1 MKRVLASR
9 IIYIVKMG
17 KNVMIVTVTALMAFF
32 TLIQSA
38 PGQTIEELIK
48 TSIKK
53 IAGCRA
59 YWQNDMNNIATDNE
73 RSHYRGTTTR
83 HCLGKDFNARFSI
96 LQKPTEWI
104 WRLTYDELIELPNTD
119 RRWVPVCI
127 AHEELIIDRA
137 NHDMERL
144 LEYRKFIFGKF
155 GRKVKAE
162 DHLRLYQ
169 HFIDLH
175 KHRITAYEEGGTVGP
190 SDPMV
195 ALTAYIAKLPQES
208 PALVGTGVPPMVT
221 STDQVDAP
229 IPNLLARVGRYEKS
243 DPMETSTNY
252 VDRPVPNLLAR
263 VGRYEKSDPMET
275 STNYVYRRTLDLLG
289 RGGIDGTSNPMETST
304 NYVYRRTLDLLGRGG
319 IDGTSNP
326 METSTNYVYRRTLD
340 LLGRGGIDGTS
351 TPMETSTNY
360 VYRRTLDLLG
370 RGGIDGTSNPM
381 VASTD
386 YVDWPTPNSNAPT
399 LVEYDFFG
407 QPEGQGLGSSLGTH
421 DTEEYY
427 APTPR
432 FEAPPPALSSDYH
445 LAAESSTHSH
455 NDRNRGKMPMYDGG
469 PPT

>member
-1 MKRVLASR
+1 
-9 IIYIVKMG
+9 
-17 KNVMIVTVTALMAFF
+17 MAFF

-252 VDRPVPNLLAR
+252 VDRPIPNLLSR
-263 VGRYEKSDPMET
+263 VGRYVTSDPMET

-289 RGGIDGTSNPMETST
+289 RGGIDGTSN
-304 NYVYRRTLDLLGRGG
+304 
-319 IDGTSNP
+319 
-326 METSTNYVYRRTLD
+326 
-340 LLGRGGIDGTS
+340 
-351 TPMETSTNY
+351 PMETSTNY